1 MWEEAVVKI
10 NQTHELSE
18 LALGSRLREIP
29 DGLYF
34 LLERTDALTANAVSQ
49 ELELCHSKRALDWID

>member
-1 MWEEAVVKI
+1 MVKI
-10 NQTHELSE
+10 NQIHELSE
-18 LALGSRLREIP
+18 LTLGSRLWENP

-49 ELELCHSKRALDWID
+49 ELELYHSKRALDWID